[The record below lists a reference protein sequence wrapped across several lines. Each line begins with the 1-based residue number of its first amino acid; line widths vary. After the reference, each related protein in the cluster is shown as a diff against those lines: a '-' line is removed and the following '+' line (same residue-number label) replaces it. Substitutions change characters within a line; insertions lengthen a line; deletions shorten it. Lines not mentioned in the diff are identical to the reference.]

1 MNKGVKEKLQHS
13 IKGWGVLNRQL
24 WGGGK
29 CVGNELA
36 RKGWLTKFFMKFL
49 WCPLE
54 AGKGL
59 NLSPAN
65 DWCVQSTG
73 EEDTLILDAAL
84 FGKDGEDRD
93 CLISH

>member
-1 MNKGVKEKLQHS
+1 M
-13 IKGWGVLNRQL
+13 
-24 WGGGK
+24 
-29 CVGNELA
+29 GNELA

-65 DWCVQSTG
+65 DCCVQSTG

-84 FGKDGEDRD
+84 FGKEGEDRD